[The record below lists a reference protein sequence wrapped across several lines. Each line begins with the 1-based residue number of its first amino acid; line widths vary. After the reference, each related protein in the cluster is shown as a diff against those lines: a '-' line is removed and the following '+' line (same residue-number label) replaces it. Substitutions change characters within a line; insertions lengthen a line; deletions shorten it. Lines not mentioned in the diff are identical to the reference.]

1 MWGNANNK
9 KIVSNVDDGIDIT
22 ELFRDALCT
31 KMDSL
36 SFITFNYQV
45 DALGHFKRNKN
56 SYALVISDLRMP
68 AMDGLE
74 LLKQVKRLNPTVR
87 TMLISA
93 YEFQNNPIFEKFLN
107 EKIIN
112 SFLEKPVTIKK
123 LCQRVREE
131 FRVHQLTS
139 HHQ

>member
-1 MWGNANNK
+1 
-9 KIVSNVDDGIDIT
+9 
-22 ELFRDALCT
+22 
-31 KMDSL
+31 MDSL
-36 SFITFNYQV
+36 SVITFNRSV
-45 DALGHFKRNKN
+45 DALGHFKKN
-56 SYALVISDLRMP
+56 MQSYALVISDLRMP